1 MWQIQGLQVQGKHLY
16 IYQLHRLLLKT
27 QLMMTLIIYQKYHNY
42 QHDHCIKDYY
52 KSIKSCNAR
61 NDVPNMSIPSL
72 SYMGLKKPSTNWIN
86 HQVIKNVTATG
97 KRTTLWIGN
106 IHQKLVREI
115 HIRQRRYAS
124 NVLEILIERKD
135 GDLAWYFSVLSPRNG
150 TLRKQEYPTSQWKYI
165 FLSYVVDKAKS
176 KIRDFDKLP
185 TIQSWTSLT
194 PNFEE
199 QHSKPDQ
206 INARIVP
213 SIRR

>member
-106 IHQKLVREI
+106 MHQKLVRRDSHKTKEVCI
-115 HIRQRRYAS
+115 QCTRDTDRKKGWGS
-124 NVLEILIERKD
+124 CMVL
-135 GDLAWYFSVLSPRNG
+135 LSPVSKERD
-150 TLRKQEYPTSQWKYI
+150 TEKVRVSHKPMKVHFP
-165 FLSYVVDKAKS
+165 FLC
-176 KIRDFDKLP
+176 
-185 TIQSWTSLT
+185 SW
-194 PNFEE
+194 
-199 QHSKPDQ
+199 
-206 INARIVP
+206 
-213 SIRR
+213 